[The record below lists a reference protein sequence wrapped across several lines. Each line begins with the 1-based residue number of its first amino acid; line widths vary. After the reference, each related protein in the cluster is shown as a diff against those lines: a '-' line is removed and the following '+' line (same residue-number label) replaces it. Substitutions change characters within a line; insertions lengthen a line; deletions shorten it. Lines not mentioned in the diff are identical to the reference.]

1 MVKRVVMSL
10 LSLAL
15 LGTAALADT
24 QVERIDR
31 IVAVV
36 NDDVITATDLEE
48 QIVNVTRQLQ
58 QQRTTVPSP
67 RQLRDQV
74 LERMIVAQLQMQL
87 ANKYG
92 IKIDDDTLERA
103 LQNIAEQNKLDLT
116 RFRNLLESEGF
127 VYARFRED
135 IRKEIT
141 LGRLRN
147 REVDNRII
155 ITDPEVD
162 NFLTTQATQG
172 SSNDEFQLSHIL
184 IAVPEAATP
193 ERINEARL
201 NAEKLLQELRA
212 GADFAQMAIS
222 RSAGQQALEGGDL
235 GWRKLGQLP
244 TLFAENV
251 GQMKLGDIS
260 ELIRSPGG
268 FHIIKLNGK
277 RAQKEERSV
286 VKQTRTRHI
295 LIRTS
300 ETVSAAEA
308 RMRLER
314 LRERIV
320 QGDDFA
326 ELAHAHSEDPGSA
339 ADAGNLGWVSPG
351 VMVPE
356 FEEMMNATEIGKVS
370 APFQSRF
377 GWHILQVQE
386 RRDYDN
392 TNELRRAKARDQLRQ
407 RRIEEEQQQWLRR
420 LRDEAY
426 VEIRNLDEK

>member
-1 MVKRVVMSL
+1 MDRLVRMGL
-10 LSLAL
+10 LSLVL
-15 LGTAALADT
+15 LCNIAQADT

-74 LERMIVAQLQMQL
+74 LERMIVTQLQMQL

-116 RFRNLLESEGF
+116 RFRNLLESEGY

-141 LGRLRN
+141 LGRLRS

-193 ERINEARL
+193 ERINEARVS
-201 NAEKLLQELRA
+201 AEALLKELRA

-244 TLFAENV
+244 TLFAEIV
-251 GQMKLGDIS
+251 GQMKLGEIS

-300 ETVSAAEA
+300 DTVSAAEA

-356 FEEMMNATEIGKVS
+356 FEETMNATEIGKVS

-392 TNELRRAKARDQLRQ
+392 TNELRRARARDQLRQ

-426 VEIRNLDEK
+426 VELRSLDEK